1 MFRKQRSG
9 QNLADISYSDAAEIA
24 SQTGEIYAN
33 LNEQGLL
40 VKPRSSLPCSWYAV
54 RESFVIAYETEY
66 LELPENLHDS
76 YHHVYRE
83 LAFFIGDELFKDF
96 NSSLGVAAMNRFER
110 EQKLGLSVDESS
122 CRNHIAHIGVKT
134 QTREEIWDSLVAS
147 ETTCPREHLVVLAET
162 LGYCSS
168 LFRTMWD
175 EWAAYATVIAHQK
188 KKETVGE

>member
-1 MFRKQRSG
+1 MSRKQRTG
-9 QNLADISYSDAAEIA
+9 QNLTDISYTDAAEIA
-24 SQTGEIYAN
+24 SRTGEVYAN

-40 VKPRSSLPCSWYAV
+40 VKPRSSLPCPWYIV
-54 RESFVIAYETEY
+54 RESYIIAYETEY

-83 LAFFIGDELFKDF
+83 LAFFIGDELFEDF

-122 CRNHIAHIGVKT
+122 CRNQIAHIGVKA

-147 ETTCPREHLVVLAET
+147 ETTCPRRHLVVLAET

-168 LFRTMWD
+168 LFRSMWD
-175 EWAAYATVIAHQK
+175 EWAAYATVIAHLMK
-188 KKETVGE
+188 MKAAGG